1 MYNVFFCAD
10 GASIVELMPTDLRS
24 GVTQP
29 RGLPHNIIW
38 HSSVM
43 LGLDYWRIPLQSGGT
58 GDVTADLP
66 KLERILTK
74 IEGENKN
81 LARARGAWPDDA
93 VDGTK
98 FLSGSGSV

>member
-38 HSSVM
+38 HSGVM
-43 LGLDYWRIPLQSGGT
+43 LGLDYWRIPRQSGGM
-58 GDVTADLP
+58 
-66 KLERILTK
+66 RQ
-74 IEGENKN
+74 
-81 LARARGAWPDDA
+81 
-93 VDGTK
+93 
-98 FLSGSGSV
+98 